1 MQAKAGKLMCVVQA
15 VLVVPAFVLIVMA
28 VWFQQAG
35 MAALVGITLILLWI
49 IRCWWLGNTRA
60 VWAWA
65 GLVILAAGLWYA
77 TVRPSNDRI
86 WAEDVARG
94 VTAEVEGDVLTVR
107 DVRNFDWRSETDFTP
122 KWEVRTYRL
131 DQLASVDLIT
141 SVWGSPAIAHVLVSF
156 GFSDGQH
163 LVFSAEI
170 RREKTEVFSSVAGFF
185 RRFEL
190 VLIAADERDIV
201 RLRTMCGGE
210 TVSLFRVNATADQMR
225 AMLLAYL
232 ERGNALAQQP
242 EWYNTATV
250 NCTTVIWRLARRS
263 GPVFRWIGRG
273 DVVGDIAEVLY
284 DIGLIRHR
292 FADGR
297 GSGAG
302 CPQTPGACGQR
313 WCGVFAAVARVASW
327 HRPGHALCRPP

>member
-1 MQAKAGKLMCVVQA
+1 MKGARGMQVKAGKLRRVGQA
-15 VLVVPAFVLIVMA
+15 VLVVPAFALIAMA

-35 MAALVGITLILLWI
+35 MTALVGITLIFLWI
-49 IRCWWLGNTRA
+49 FRCWWLGNSRA

-65 GLVILAAGLWYA
+65 TLGIVVAGLWYA

-94 VTAEVEGDVLTVR
+94 VTAEVAGDVVTVR

-122 KWEVRTYRL
+122 RWETRTYRL

-185 RRFEL
+185 RQFEL

-201 RLRTMCGGE
+201 RLRTDVRGE
-210 TVSLFRVNATADQMR
+210 TVSLFRLNATQDQMR

-232 ERGNALAQQP
+232 ERGNALAQRP

-250 NCTTVIWRLARRS
+250 NCTTVIWQLARTVSPGFPLDWRVMLS
-263 GPVFRWIGRG
+263 GYLPEFLYDQGLVST
-273 DVVGDIAEVLY
+273 DLPMAEVRVRAVRKPL
-284 DIGLIRHR
+284 GP
-292 FADGR
+292 AD
-297 GSGAG
+297 SDGA
-302 CPQTPGACGQR
+302 AYSR
-313 WCGVFAAVARVASW
+313 RL
-327 HRPGHALCRPP
+327 RE